1 MAFYEGDASSTQ
13 ADARLAGRSRSDVG
27 SLELTKLLSRKAFE
41 GQSLYTDCEVRAFV
55 REIAGGRPVENN
67 EVPSA

>member
-1 MAFYEGDASSTQ
+1 MR
-13 ADARLAGRSRSDVG
+13 RLEHPRGTVE
-27 SLELTKLLSRKAFE
+27 SLKLTKLLNRKAFE
-41 GQSLYTDCEVRAFV
+41 GESLYTDYEVRAFV

>member
-1 MAFYEGDASSTQ
+1 MD
-13 ADARLAGRSRSDVG
+13 
-27 SLELTKLLSRKAFE
+27 SLELTKLLKRKAFE
-41 GQSLYTDCEVRAFV
+41 GESLYTDYEVRAFV

>member
-1 MAFYEGDASSTQ
+1 MFCE
-13 ADARLAGRSRSDVG
+13 RLVG
-27 SLELTKLLSRKAFE
+27 SCVAIQEGPGGEQRAFELTKLLTRKAFE
-41 GQSLYTDCEVRAFV
+41 GKSLYTDYEVRAFV